1 MATHAEIAAAV
12 AAYCDVLKAARGKNY
27 TARAV
32 TSGRMKNW
40 WLIEERT
47 SEGIGSFM
55 FIGKSSGLIYWAEN
69 GRNGQRVGGGTV
81 LDAVRDAKAV
91 A

>member
-1 MATHAEIAAAV
+1 MSTHAEIATAV

-27 TARAV
+27 TARVV

-40 WLIEERT
+40 WLIDERT
-47 SEGIGSFM
+47 GDGVAPFM
-55 FIGKSSGLIYWAEN
+55 FVGKSSGLMYWAEN
-69 GRNGQRVGGGTV
+69 GRNGVRVSGGTV
-81 LDAVRDAKAV
+81 IDAVRTGKQV